1 MSRRG
6 KSHAGSVSTIC
17 HLSDRAGRQ
26 HRSRRRTEDSPKNQ
40 QKSHHTPL
48 ETKAL
53 GHSAGCTLSCL
64 PSPCSS
70 HTSFLQPFPAHP
82 ALSPRHR
89 ALRSV
94 SCELGSAGS
103 TNTFLSLIP
112 HPVPTLQ
119 FKSRAAKQKAHTRHT
134 QLLLSCPCLP
144 PPSIWATQ
152 KRPASPYSQQ
162 ATHLVSRKAEIK
174 RINSSICSSLQ

>member
-1 MSRRG
+1 MENRGLPKKSGEEPSHPLRDKSTGAFSRV
-6 KSHAGSVSTIC
+6 HAV
-17 HLSDRAGRQ
+17 
-26 HRSRRRTEDSPKNQ
+26 
-40 QKSHHTPL
+40 
-48 ETKAL
+48 
-53 GHSAGCTLSCL
+53 L
-64 PSPCSS
+64 PSIAV
-70 HTSFLQPFPAHP
+70 LQPHLILA
-82 ALSPRHR
+82 ALPCPPGPLG

-119 FKSRAAKQKAHTRHT
+119 LKSRAAKQKAHTRHT

-152 KRPASPYSQQ
+152 NRPASPYSQQ